1 MGSSFTDS
9 LAGGEFGAAPL
20 APLGRGES
28 PSPSRFYQCGR
39 EKRGRAG
46 SWVSGSAYQ
55 EKIERADYGRT
66 GMHGVPLFDAKG
78 LRPLGSGLTKS
89 PLHPG
94 PPIANALDM
103 LMANNT

>member
-1 MGSSFTDS
+1 
-9 LAGGEFGAAPL
+9 
-20 APLGRGES
+20 
-28 PSPSRFYQCGR
+28 
-39 EKRGRAG
+39 
-46 SWVSGSAYQ
+46 
-55 EKIERADYGRT
+55 
-66 GMHGVPLFDAKG
+66 MHGVPLFDAKG